1 MRLLSQIR
9 FWLHRSR
16 RKMATGAIGVLILM
30 LAYHVVFGANGALVY
45 AGKRAEYQKLD
56 QEMQQLQLDNER
68 LNQNIHRL
76 KTDPQTIEKEARE
89 QLKYTRPGEI
99 VFTLPEDQKA
109 QTATAQDQTKKPQR

>member
-9 FWLHRSR
+9 FWFHKSR
-16 RKMATGAIGVLILM
+16 RKLATAGVGVLILL
-30 LAYHVVFGANGALVY
+30 LAYHVIFGANGALVY
-45 AGKRAEYQKLD
+45 AGKRAEYQGLD
-56 QEMQQLQLDNER
+56 KEIQQLQQDNER

-76 KTDPQTIEKEARE
+76 KTDPQMIEKEARE

-109 QTATAQDQTKKPQR
+109 KTATAQDQTKKPQR